1 MLPWDYNL
9 SIVSVFLKSY
19 QFILDFLSYLK
30 ILTDD
35 GFGFMANAKF
45 LFLEFE
51 NRLTYHKVVC
61 MYRLAL

>member
-35 GFGFMANAKF
+35 GFGFTVNAKF
-45 LFLEFE
+45 
-51 NRLTYHKVVC
+51 
-61 MYRLAL
+61 